1 MTSFFVTYGIISTM
15 WITKKEAKEMKKI
28 KNGSIQVLEFLTDVV
43 IVVGVVL
50 LLQLHVFSLGQVF
63 GRSMESTL
71 IENQRVLVDKMS
83 YRFTSPNRFDI
94 VTVKFPTEKE
104 YWVKRVIGLPGEK
117 IEYHNNQLYVNGV
130 YVEED
135 FLDSRVVTTD
145 FSTMKFFAETDGVIP
160 EGNYLVLGDNRNV
173 SKDSRIVGT
182 IQKKDILGIVRFSLF
197 PLDRIGFLNKMK
209 TDIIPE

>member
-1 MTSFFVTYGIISTM
+1 
-15 WITKKEAKEMKKI
+15 MKKI

-71 IENQRVLVDKMS
+71 IENQRVLVDKVS
-83 YRFTSPNRFDI
+83 YRFTNPNRFDI

-117 IEYHNNQLYVNGV
+117 IEYRNNQLYVNGV

-145 FSTMKFFAETDGVIP
+145 FSTMKFFADTDGVIP